1 MEAVRLRFDQDVSAA
16 AVRRA
21 ARDALEAWRAPQVV
35 DEALVVVTELVGNV
49 TRHTAGGGELRLSL
63 RDDAILVEVA
73 DSSPEAPT
81 MRPRD
86 ARRVGGRGLQLVAAM
101 TRRWGARASSWAGR
115 AGKVVWAELAL
126 HPA

>member
-1 MEAVRLRFDQDVSAA
+1 MEAVRLRFDHDVSAA
-16 AVRRA
+16 ALRQS
-21 ARDALEAWRAPQVV
+21 ARDALEAWRAPQVLDV
-35 DEALVVVTELVGNV
+35 TLIVVTELVGNV
-49 TRHTAGGGELRLSL
+49 ARHTDDGGELTLTL
-63 RDDAILVEVA
+63 QRDSILVEVA
-73 DSSPEAPT
+73 DSSPETPT

-86 ARRVGGRGLQLVAAM
+86 TRRVGGRGLQLVAAM

>member
-1 MEAVRLRFDQDVSAA
+1 
-16 AVRRA
+16 
-21 ARDALEAWRAPQVV
+21 
-35 DEALVVVTELVGNV
+35 
-49 TRHTAGGGELRLSL
+49 
-63 RDDAILVEVA
+63 
-73 DSSPEAPT
+73 

-86 ARRVGGRGLQLVAAM
+86 TRRVGGRGLQLVGAM